1 MTAPTLRFEIG
12 STVAPGDRIGSVRQ
26 ISPGV
31 GTYSRGGHVYASAVG
46 LLTLAP
52 AGEKEETEHA
62 SLLPI
67 VSVQL
72 QRGRQYASSK
82 VLTTGMI
89 VLGKVLRVAMQQVVI
104 EIVAAEGVGGLRY
117 PHEGAIRREDVRA
130 GATEEIQLYDSFRPG
145 DAVLCRVLSLGDS
158 RRYYLSTA
166 EAELG
171 VVRAFCSTSGK
182 LMVPISWK
190 EMECPETKAKE
201 SRKCAKPTNLTA
213 TLSAASTS

>member
-12 STVAPGDRIGSVRQ
+12 STVAPGDRIGSIRQ

-52 AGEKEETEHA
+52 AGEKEETEPA

-145 DAVLCRVLSLGDS
+145 DVVLCRVLSLGDS

-201 SRKCAKPTNLTA
+201 SRKCAKPKNLTA

>member
-12 STVAPGDRIGSVRQ
+12 STVAPGDRIGSIRQ

-46 LLTLAP
+46 RLTLAS
-52 AGEKEETEHA
+52 AEEQEETA
-62 SLLPI
+62 SLPI
-67 VSVQL
+67 LSVQL

-82 VLTTGMI
+82 VLTTGMV
-89 VLGKVLRVAMQQVVI
+89 VLGKVLRVVMQQAVI

-117 PHEGAIRREDVRA
+117 PHEGAIRREDIRA
-130 GATEEIQLYDSFRPG
+130 GATEEVQLYDSFRPG
-145 DAVLCRVLSLGDS
+145 DVVLCRILSLGDS

-201 SRKCAKPTNLTA
+201 FRKCAKPKNLTA
-213 TLSAASTS
+213 TLSAAATS